1 MINQHFYIARLI
13 ARYLSDEIGEEEQ
26 AELTRWRDE
35 SPENERLFQEICKEE
50 NIKQNMQK
58 RQTFHAEDGWE
69 GVQRKIQ
76 RHRFRHRIL
85 NICKYAAIFIFPVA
99 IATVAIYKSG
109 NEPQPLSQVEEQI
122 VPGGKK
128 AVLILDNGEAI
139 DLKSTSGV
147 ELKEKDGTVIQVDST
162 VLNYQQAP
170 ARTSEK
176 LAYNK
181 VNVPRGGEYQLMLSD
196 GSKVQLN
203 SMSSIR
209 FPVQFAQDCRLVEL
223 EGEAYFEVSKT
234 GQPFIVQTKGMKIE
248 VLGTTFNISA
258 YANEEYQT
266 TLVSGSVKVQT
277 ENGSNRILKPS
288 EQACITPGSNQ
299 INVLNV
305 DTAFYTSWIHG
316 KINFKDQRLDDIMKT
331 LARWYDM
338 DVVYENEATKEL
350 RFGCYVN
357 RYNEIT
363 PLVKLLE
370 QTGRVTVTVEGKTIK
385 IFTNH

>member
-299 INVLNV
+299 INVRNV
-305 DTAFYTSWIHG
+305 DTSFYTSWIHG

>member
-147 ELKEKDGTVIQVDST
+147 ELKEKDGTVIQVGST

-299 INVLNV
+299 INVRNV

>member
-13 ARYLSDEIGEEEQ
+13 ARYLSDEIEEEEQ
-26 AELTRWRDE
+26 AELTRWRNE
-35 SPENERLFQEICKEE
+35 SSENERLFREICKEE

-58 RQTFHAEDGWE
+58 RQTFHTEDGWE

-248 VLGTTFNISA
+248 VLGTSFNISA

-299 INVLNV
+299 INVRNV

>member
-139 DLKSTSGV
+139 DFKSTSGV

-299 INVLNV
+299 INVRNV

>member
-1 MINQHFYIARLI
+1 
-13 ARYLSDEIGEEEQ
+13 
-26 AELTRWRDE
+26 
-35 SPENERLFQEICKEE
+35 
-50 NIKQNMQK
+50 MQK
-58 RQTFHAEDGWE
+58 RQTFHTEDGWE

-85 NICKYAAIFIFPVA
+85 NICKYAAIFIFLVVV
-99 IATVAIYKSG
+99 ATVAIYKSS
-109 NEPQPLSQVEEQI
+109 NEPQPLSQVAEQI

-162 VLNYQQAP
+162 ALNYQQAP

-181 VNVPRGGEYQLMLSD
+181 VNVPRGGEYQLTLSD

-248 VLGTTFNISA
+248 VLGTSFNISA

-299 INVLNV
+299 INVRNV

>member
-85 NICKYAAIFIFPVA
+85 NICKYAAIFIFPVV

-288 EQACITPGSNQ
+288 EQACITSGSNQ
-299 INVLNV
+299 INVRNV

>member
-58 RQTFHAEDGWE
+58 RQTFHTEDGWE

-85 NICKYAAIFIFPVA
+85 NICKYAAIFIFPVVV
-99 IATVAIYKSG
+99 ATVAIYKSG

-248 VLGTTFNISA
+248 VLGTSFNISA

-299 INVLNV
+299 INVRNV

>member
-170 ARTSEK
+170 ARTFEK

-299 INVLNV
+299 INVRNV

>member
-85 NICKYAAIFIFPVA
+85 NICKYAAIFIFPVVV
-99 IATVAIYKSG
+99 ATVAIYKSG

-288 EQACITPGSNQ
+288 EQACITSGSNQ
-299 INVLNV
+299 INVRNV

>member
-122 VPGGKK
+122 VPSGKK

-299 INVLNV
+299 INVRNV

>member
-266 TLVSGSVKVQT
+266 TLVSGSVKVQA

-299 INVLNV
+299 INVRNV

>member
-13 ARYLSDEIGEEEQ
+13 ARYLSDEIEEEEQ
-26 AELTRWRDE
+26 AELTRWRNE
-35 SPENERLFQEICKEE
+35 SPENERLFREICKEE

-58 RQTFHAEDGWE
+58 RQTFHTEDGWE

-85 NICKYAAIFIFPVA
+85 NICKYAAIFIFPVV

-277 ENGSNRILKPS
+277 ENGSNRVLKPS

-299 INVLNV
+299 INVRNV

>member
-35 SPENERLFQEICKEE
+35 SPENERLFREICKEE

-299 INVLNV
+299 INVRNV

>member
-203 SMSSIR
+203 SMSSLR

-299 INVLNV
+299 INVRNV

>member
-26 AELTRWRDE
+26 AELTRWRNE
-35 SPENERLFQEICKEE
+35 SSENERLFQEICKEE

-58 RQTFHAEDGWE
+58 RQTFHVADGWE

-76 RHRFRHRIL
+76 RHRFRHLIL
-85 NICKYAAIFIFPVA
+85 NICKYAAIFIFPVV

-109 NEPQPLSQVEEQI
+109 NAPQPLSQVAEQI
-122 VPGGKK
+122 VPGSKK

-162 VLNYQQAP
+162 ALNYQQAP

-181 VNVPRGGEYQLMLSD
+181 VNVPRGGEYQLTLSD

-209 FPVQFAQDCRLVEL
+209 FPVQFAQACRLVEL

-288 EQACITPGSNQ
+288 EQACITSGSNQ
-299 INVLNV
+299 INVRNV

>member
-299 INVLNV
+299 INVRNV
-305 DTAFYTSWIHG
+305 DTAFYTLWIHG

>member
-299 INVLNV
+299 INVRNV

-357 RYNEIT
+357 RYKEIT

>member
-26 AELTRWRDE
+26 AELTRWRNE
-35 SPENERLFQEICKEE
+35 SPENERLFREICKEE

-58 RQTFHAEDGWE
+58 RQTFHTEDGWE

-85 NICKYAAIFIFPVA
+85 NICKYAAIFIFPVV

-299 INVLNV
+299 INVRNV

>member
-85 NICKYAAIFIFPVA
+85 NICKYAAIFIFPVVV
-99 IATVAIYKSG
+99 ATVAIYKSG

-299 INVLNV
+299 INVRNV

-370 QTGRVTVTVEGKTIK
+370 QTGRVTVTVEGKTNK

>member
-26 AELTRWRDE
+26 AELTRWRNE

-85 NICKYAAIFIFPVA
+85 NICKYAAIFIFPVVV
-99 IATVAIYKSG
+99 ATVAIYKSG

-299 INVLNV
+299 INVRNV

>member
-181 VNVPRGGEYQLMLSD
+181 VNVPRGGEYQLMLRD

-299 INVLNV
+299 INVRNV

>member
-176 LAYNK
+176 LAYNT
-181 VNVPRGGEYQLMLSD
+181 VNGPRGGEYQLMWSD

-299 INVLNV
+299 INVRNV

>member
-122 VPGGKK
+122 APGGKK

-299 INVLNV
+299 INVRNV

>member
-13 ARYLSDEIGEEEQ
+13 ARYLSDEIEEEEQ
-26 AELTRWRDE
+26 AELTRWRNE
-35 SPENERLFQEICKEE
+35 SPENERLFREICKEE

-58 RQTFHAEDGWE
+58 RQTFHTEDGWE

-139 DLKSTSGV
+139 DLKATSGV
-147 ELKEKDGTVIQVDST
+147 ELKEKDGTVSQVDST

-299 INVLNV
+299 INVRNV

>member
-147 ELKEKDGTVIQVDST
+147 ELKEKDGRVIQVDST

-299 INVLNV
+299 INVRNV

>member
-85 NICKYAAIFIFPVA
+85 NICKYAAIFIFPVVV
-99 IATVAIYKSG
+99 ATVAIYKSG

-181 VNVPRGGEYQLMLSD
+181 VNVPRGGEYQLTLSD

-248 VLGTTFNISA
+248 VLGTSFNISA

-299 INVLNV
+299 INVRNV

>member
-58 RQTFHAEDGWE
+58 RQTFHTEDGWE

-181 VNVPRGGEYQLMLSD
+181 VNVPRGGEYQLTLSD

-248 VLGTTFNISA
+248 VLGTSFNISA

-299 INVLNV
+299 INVRNV